1 MRFGYALIAV
11 SLVGLGCS
19 KERGADCTKLVQT
32 AGPQHAALSQAFGR
46 SDQSPSD
53 LEAEAVAFEKGASD
67 LTALDIK
74 DDAVKGI
81 ATDFAGMLTRAA
93 AIRRDQAKAAGGLDP
108 SAAAKA
114 QASATTFMVDEMKVK
129 ARLDTQC
136 R

>member
-1 MRFGYALIAV
+1 MRFGYALI
-11 SLVGLGCS
+11 LVAGLGCS

-46 SDQSPSD
+46 SDQSPAD
-53 LEAEAVAFEKGASD
+53 LETEAVSFEKGAAD
-67 LTALDIK
+67 LNALDLK
-74 DDAVKGI
+74 DEAVKGI
-81 ATDFAGMLTRAA
+81 ATDFASMLTRAA
-93 AIRRDQAKAAGGLDP
+93 AIRRDQAAAAGGLDP
-108 SAAAKA
+108 AAAAKA